1 MRHILLQNATSLLS
15 QNATEVYYKMRQ
27 GFCYKMQQFYY
38 KMGQL
43 LQNGSILLLNATVIT
58 KCDGYYKL
66 RQCTY
71 ILEVEVKNNVVEDEN
86 VLKTVFPI
94 LTFSKCKCFCK

>member
-1 MRHILLQNATSLLS
+1 
-15 QNATEVYYKMRQ
+15 MRQ

-43 LQNGSILLLNATVIT
+43 LQNGAILLLNGTVIT